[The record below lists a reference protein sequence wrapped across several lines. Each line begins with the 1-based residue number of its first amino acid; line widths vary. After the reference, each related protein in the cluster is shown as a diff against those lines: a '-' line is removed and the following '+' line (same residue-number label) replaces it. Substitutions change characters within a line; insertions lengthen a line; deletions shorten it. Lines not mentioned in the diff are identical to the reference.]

1 MRFPVKIVINQIAAR
16 LLQLLNII
24 ILIPI
29 QSGKLKFSVCVCSG
43 RVVCTVPLYSHLS
56 ACAVGIEAVLGT
68 AKLLRCIVGIHL
80 GKL

>member
-1 MRFPVKIVINQIAAR
+1 MRFPVKIVINQIASR

-29 QSGKLKFSVCVCSG
+29 QSGKLKFSVSVRSR
-43 RVVCTVPLYSHLS
+43 RVIFNASLHCHLS